1 MVGSVRVG
9 VVVVGVR
16 LVIIRHISDHFM
28 VRVVVMKVWVVE
40 KLEEWIESANEI
52 KYHHNVSVLFK

>member
-1 MVGSVRVG
+1 MG

-28 VRVVVMKVWVVE
+28 VRVVVMEVWVVE
-40 KLEEWIESANEI
+40 KLEEWIESANEM

>member
-9 VVVVGVR
+9 VVVVGAR

-28 VRVVVMKVWVVE
+28 VRVVVMEVWVVE

>member
-1 MVGSVRVG
+1 MG